1 MDMSK
6 IRDDNLVHLVAPRGK
21 AVLMVTLQKAAKSFE
36 PTKQFV
42 LTRARPRAPAKPPVE
57 TLAGFLAAPIDRLK
71 DAFARFLTDEM
82 KEKAER

>member
-1 MDMSK
+1 M
-6 IRDDNLVHLVAPRGK
+6 
-21 AVLMVTLQKAAKSFE
+21 
-36 PTKQFV
+36 
-42 LTRARPRAPAKPPVE
+42 LTRARPRAPAKPPME